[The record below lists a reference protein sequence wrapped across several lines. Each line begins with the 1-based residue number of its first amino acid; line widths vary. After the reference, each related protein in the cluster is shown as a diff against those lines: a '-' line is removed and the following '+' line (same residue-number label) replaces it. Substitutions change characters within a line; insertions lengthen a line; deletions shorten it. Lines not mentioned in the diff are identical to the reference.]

1 MIRLMVTEFIAI
13 SMEQNMKAI
22 GKKINS
28 MVRVLKR
35 GQMVQNM
42 TVNMFMAKN
51 MEMEDLHG
59 QMEALITALLR
70 KIIFKDMEHIIG
82 LMADSL

>member
-1 MIRLMVTEFIAI
+1 MVTEFIAI

>member
-1 MIRLMVTEFIAI
+1 MVTEFIAI

-70 KIIFKDMEHIIG
+70 KIIFKDKEHIIG

>member
-1 MIRLMVTEFIAI
+1 
-13 SMEQNMKAI
+13 MKAI

-70 KIIFKDMEHIIG
+70 KIIFKVMEHIIG

>member
-70 KIIFKDMEHIIG
+70 KIIFKVMEHIIG

>member
-1 MIRLMVTEFIAI
+1 
-13 SMEQNMKAI
+13 MKAI

-59 QMEALITALLR
+59 QMEEGIKGNIMTI
-70 KIIFKDMEHIIG
+70 KNME
-82 LMADSL
+82 